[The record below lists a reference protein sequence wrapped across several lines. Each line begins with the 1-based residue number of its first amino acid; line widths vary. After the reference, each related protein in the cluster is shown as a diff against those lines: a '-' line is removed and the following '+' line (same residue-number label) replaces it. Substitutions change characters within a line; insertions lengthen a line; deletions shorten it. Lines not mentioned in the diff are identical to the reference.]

1 MKIIICGAGQ
11 VGSNIAS
18 YLAAENNNV
27 TVIDQKADLTQRLAD
42 RLDVRAVVG
51 HASNPLVLEQAGA
64 EDAEMLVAV
73 TQSDEVNM
81 VACQVAHSLFSVPTK
96 IARIRNQAY
105 LEPVFSDLFT
115 RDNLPIDVVISPE
128 IEVARAISRRL
139 DVPGAFDMFS
149 VADDM
154 VRVIG
159 VICTEQCPI
168 IHTPLRQLTGLFPD
182 LNIEIVAIIRGD
194 RKIIPDSNDHMLPG
208 DEVYFVADSRH
219 LQRAMSAFGHEEAAA
234 RRVVIV
240 GGGNVG
246 LFLAREL
253 EQNKAGVNIR
263 IVENEQPRAE
273 YVAGLLDTAIVLH
286 GDGLDEELL
295 AEANV
300 ANADTVVAVT
310 NDDQVNILVSL
321 LSKRNGCPHA
331 ITLLNKTDYTALVS
345 ALGIDAVVNPRA
357 ITASTVLQH
366 VRRGRIK
373 SVHSL
378 RDGFAEIIEAEALET
393 SSLLNCPLKEIRL
406 PPGVLIGAIVR
417 GDEVIIG
424 RPNAVI
430 KPHDRVILLS
440 AAQSVRKIEKLFA
453 VRLEFF

>member
-27 TVIDQKADLTQRLAD
+27 TVIDHKADLTQRLSD
-42 RLDVRAVVG
+42 RLDVRTVIG
-51 HASNPLVLEQAGA
+51 HASNPTILEQAGA

-96 IARIRNQAY
+96 VARIRNQAY
-105 LEPVFSDLFT
+105 LESRFSDLFT

-128 IEVARAISRRL
+128 IEVARAIRRRL

-154 VRVIG
+154 VRVVG
-159 VICTEQCPI
+159 VICTERCPI

-182 LNIEIVAIIRGD
+182 LNIEIVAIIRGE
-194 RKIIPDSNDHMLPG
+194 RKIIPDSNDRMLPG

-219 LQRAMSAFGHEEAAA
+219 MQRAMSAFGHEEQAA
-234 RRVVIV
+234 RRIVVV

-246 LFLAREL
+246 LFLGREL
-253 EQNKAGVNIR
+253 EANISGVSVR
-263 IVENEQPRAE
+263 IVEGNKERAE
-273 YVAGLLDTAIVLH
+273 FVAGQLDKAIVLN
-286 GDGLDEELL
+286 GDGLDEEILR
-295 AEANV
+295 EANV
-300 ANADTVVAVT
+300 AGAETTVAVT

-321 LSKRNGCPHA
+321 LAKRSNCPHA

-345 ALGIDAVVNPRA
+345 ALGIDAVVNPRS

-393 SSLLNCPLKEIRL
+393 SSLLNVPLKDVRL